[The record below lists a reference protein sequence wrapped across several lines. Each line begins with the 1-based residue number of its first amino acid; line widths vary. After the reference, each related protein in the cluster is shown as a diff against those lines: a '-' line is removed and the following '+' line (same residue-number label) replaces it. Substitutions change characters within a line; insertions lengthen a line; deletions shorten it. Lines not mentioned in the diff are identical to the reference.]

1 MNAGLVDS
9 FVVFGRSISKSL
21 IDLPHPLAQPSAL
34 FPPAHAL
41 LCPPT
46 AANHGAP
53 SSISGFASTD
63 LVDAPSQMSVN
74 LDHQL
79 PFRVNQEAESKSF
92 MIGYRSAWFRCKIKS
107 MSFRKRQIGYF
118 LEFYDYPDEKIRWT
132 KLYQKR
138 LQQPDQ
144 ALEEGKLELMVRPP
158 FPPFFRKSQQP
169 KFCPTSDVIAITND
183 TWKVGDLVDWCYDS
197 CYWSGR
203 VSELLKDDHIKIDL
217 PKPPIGEGN
226 SYIAHCKDL
235 RPSLDWTP
243 ENGWMLPVRKVL
255 YIWISLSFELV
266 KPVHLNELIRLN
278 EFENKRRKEKKS
290 SREVHFCSIEKLEET
305 INTRMSMPCNSSLE
319 GKPNC
324 SYTATEELSDT
335 SSVPTEASYTEDH
348 ASATDSVKNIHISG
362 SDGVISTKDAV
373 CFGRKQPSARDH
385 LNSLGKIWIDET
397 NYTASLK
404 YPPDSIESSIIQL
417 EVLAQ
422 KIKWLKGLQKF
433 RFQWSS
439 ATKSSWNFVEN
450 NTFLK

>member
-1 MNAGLVDS
+1 
-9 FVVFGRSISKSL
+9 
-21 IDLPHPLAQPSAL
+21 
-34 FPPAHAL
+34 
-41 LCPPT
+41 
-46 AANHGAP
+46 
-53 SSISGFASTD
+53 
-63 LVDAPSQMSVN
+63 MSVN

-118 LEFYDYPDEKIRWT
+118 LEFFDYPDEKTRWT
-132 KLYQKR
+132 KLYQKP

-158 FPPFFRKSQQP
+158 FPPFFRKSQPP

-183 TWKVGDLVDWCYDS
+183 TWKVGDLVDWWYDS

-226 SYIAHCKDL
+226 FYIAHCKDL

-243 ENGWMLPVRKVL
+243 ENGWMLPVQKEHGNFDSCA
-255 YIWISLSFELV
+255 I
-266 KPVHLNELIRLN
+266 LIHRN
-278 EFENKRRKEKKS
+278 S
-290 SREVHFCSIEKLEET
+290 YET
-305 INTRMSMPCNSSLE
+305 INTRMSMPCDSSLE

-324 SYTATEELSDT
+324 SYTATEELSNT
-335 SSVPTEASYTEDH
+335 SSVPTEASYTDDQ
-348 ASATDSVKNIHISG
+348 ASATDSVRKIHISG
-362 SDGVISTKDAV
+362 SDRVISTKDDV
-373 CFGRKQPSARDH
+373 GIGRKQKSARDH

-404 YPPDSIESSIIQL
+404 HPPDSIESSIIQL

-439 ATKSSWNFVEN
+439 ATKSSWKFVEN

>member
-243 ENGWMLPVRKVL
+243 ENGWMLPVRKEHGDFDSCA
-255 YIWISLSFELV
+255 I
-266 KPVHLNELIRLN
+266 LIHQ
-278 EFENKRRKEKKS
+278 KS
-290 SREVHFCSIEKLEET
+290 YET

>member
-1 MNAGLVDS
+1 MPVWLILLLFVLTLS
-9 FVVFGRSISKSL
+9 FSRFTGSSL
-21 IDLPHPLAQPSAL
+21 WTFHLQIPHQSPSPPFSTVRPLSPCPRRPSA
-34 FPPAHAL
+34 
-41 LCPPT
+41 
-46 AANHGAP
+46 ANYGAP
-53 SSISGFASTD
+53 SSTSAFASCPTD
-63 LVDAPSQMSVN
+63 RVDAPSQ
-74 LDHQL
+74 
-79 PFRVNQEAESKSF
+79 
-92 MIGYRSAWFRCKIKS
+92 IKS

-118 LEFYDYPDEKIRWT
+118 LEFFDYPDEKTRWT
-132 KLYQKR
+132 KLYQKP

-158 FPPFFRKSQQP
+158 FPPFFRKSQPP

-183 TWKVGDLVDWCYDS
+183 SWKVGDLVDWWYDS

-226 SYIAHCKDL
+226 FYIAHCKDL

-243 ENGWMLPVRKVL
+243 ENGWMLPVQKEHGNFDSCA
-255 YIWISLSFELV
+255 I
-266 KPVHLNELIRLN
+266 LIHRN
-278 EFENKRRKEKKS
+278 S
-290 SREVHFCSIEKLEET
+290 YET
-305 INTRMSMPCNSSLE
+305 IKTRMSMPCDSSLE

-324 SYTATEELSDT
+324 SYTATEELSNT
-335 SSVPTEASYTEDH
+335 SSVPTEASYTDDQ
-348 ASATDSVKNIHISG
+348 ASATDSVRKIHISG
-362 SDGVISTKDAV
+362 SDRVISTKDDV
-373 CFGRKQPSARDH
+373 GIGRKQPSARDH

-397 NYTASLK
+397 NHTASLK
-404 YPPDSIESSIIQL
+404 HPPDSIESSIIQL

-439 ATKSSWNFVEN
+439 ATKSSWKFVEN

>member
-243 ENGWMLPVRKVL
+243 ENGWMLPVRKEHGDFDSCAILIHQKSYV
-255 YIWISLSFELV
+255 WTDVNVFSCLS
-266 KPVHLNELIRLN
+266 
-278 EFENKRRKEKKS
+278 
-290 SREVHFCSIEKLEET
+290 SIYSET